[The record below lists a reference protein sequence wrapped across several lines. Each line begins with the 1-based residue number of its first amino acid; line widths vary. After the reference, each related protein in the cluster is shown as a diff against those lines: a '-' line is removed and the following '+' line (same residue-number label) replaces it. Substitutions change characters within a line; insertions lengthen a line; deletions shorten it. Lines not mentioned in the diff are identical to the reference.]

1 MQPDLQGL
9 EISKGELKHLTGVE
23 ADEIFRPASIATAQ
37 KRVTFLLQEFLI
49 GVSLTP
55 LAVGFLY
62 IFIIVPILKGSVAA
76 AIACLILTP
85 IVIILLR
92 WYWRSRNSPQTLI
105 ALLEEIDRYHA
116 VLKAI
121 DISDQI
127 EAAGSAEATLR
138 DRNTVIEALQ
148 LTRSDLIRAL
158 RAERILRENKD
169 FIATNP
175 ELFANN
181 LTAIRALQI
190 GNQAS
195 EYGQFLDRAL
205 QIGIGVQAEMRK
217 LQSQHSS
224 ET

>member
-1 MQPDLQGL
+1 MQPDLQEL

-23 ADEIFRPASIATAQ
+23 IDEIFRPASIATAQ
-37 KRVTFLLQEFLI
+37 KRLSFLLQEVLTGI
-49 GVSLTP
+49 ILTP

-62 IFIIVPILKGSVAA
+62 IFIIVPLLKSSVAA

-85 IVIILLR
+85 IAIILLR
-92 WYWRSRNSPQTLI
+92 WYWRSRNSPQTLT
-105 ALLEEIDRYHA
+105 ALLDEIDRYRA

-127 EAAGSAEATLR
+127 EAAGSAEAILR

-158 RAERILRENKD
+158 RTERILRENKD

-181 LTAIRALQI
+181 LTAIRALQVT
-190 GNQAS
+190 NQAS

-217 LQSQHSS
+217 LQSQHSR